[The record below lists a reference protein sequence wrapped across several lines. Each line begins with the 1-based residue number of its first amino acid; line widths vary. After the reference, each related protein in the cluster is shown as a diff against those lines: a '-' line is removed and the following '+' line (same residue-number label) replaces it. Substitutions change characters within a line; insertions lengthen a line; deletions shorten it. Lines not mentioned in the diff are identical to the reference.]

1 MGEEHFEFRGGVQP
15 GARNGNRTRVGD
27 H

>member
-1 MGEEHFEFRGGVQP
+1 MGEDHFEFRGGVQD
-15 GARNGNRTRVGD
+15 GVRNGNRTRAGD